1 MFPFLISSG
10 ALLSY
15 MLQPP
20 LAANSNGWRPLL
32 PSPEKSTL
40 PPNSRVT
47 SLQHPVLSKFQAH
60 MATAERTKRLQ
71 NAAPSTKVEMFALV
85 PPTILG
91 AFSLIG
97 HSTVKARDKKND
109 VAEHLIPP
117 PVLEAESQ
125 QHFRYDRPQEVHR
138 PSFYFQDPPKSKQF
152 FPSEHIGEFPAL
164 YSTLG
169 DAENY
174 EPFYKTFSR
183 TTTKF
188 EEGDVKLL
196 PQSVGFHMTSST
208 TFPQPGL
215 VQDVP
220 LHSGRLSAATASQ
233 LSDHTY
239 ILTSSTPLTSFED
252 QAYVTTWPSA
262 FPQQYAQKPSLKP
275 AGKTRNT
282 RPYFQDTN
290 KSRVTSFR
298 VENEENPYVPTQ
310 NPFSQTYIRKP
321 EENHYVPTQTPFS
334 QTYIRKPVFSEQT
347 TPSTQINEV
356 RLRKPL
362 LPTPITEDVSE
373 DPKAPYVFPDDQN
386 EVRIQQLQ
394 NIRLP
399 TSPSEEEEQLQVEV
413 QAYQPRRPVSR
424 RPAYQSDTSRVRRP
438 SYYQHQPVA
447 EELIHRKRRPIIHNN
462 VPEDDQKQRKRLP
475 VSEEV
480 TTQPSETEAEDTHPT
495 PIPLESSTFHSR
507 KKVPLPDRARGKDRT
522 RTRTRRPITTE
533 KPTTSSSWSS
543 DEYAYDPEVQYT
555 SHDLNEPHTVNEIID
570 EFLSTKSG
578 SQHAATSTAST
589 TTTTTTTTTTSTT
602 ATPPTTTSRSRLRF
616 PSNITRPRFSLR
628 DHKERLER
636 LSALTRKTINETRL
650 EDSESNRGWNP
661 SKGSIK
667 QDEEPQRSKVR
678 QRDPSRGRQ
687 RPSTS
692 TSTEPTVST
701 EPSATLERVNNF
713 KPASS
718 RYRPSVNKYSGG
730 YRSKTTELAS
740 DSETSASSTTPRTV
754 VKPKPLFS
762 ATRKP
767 FPLRTRPLR
776 VTTSTTTTEQTPAV
790 EEAAISASEPD
801 VIVTGAEK
809 LFTRKETLKTTD
821 NELIPAISEKAD
833 TTTTMDVEAGPS
845 STHPPSVEQDTMS
858 PSQIVADLTSSANY
872 GGYFSNRSNMRITMA
887 TEDPILPIEAFFP
900 VRSNRDFLS

>member
-1 MFPFLISSG
+1 
-10 ALLSY
+10 

-20 LAANSNGWRPLL
+20 LAVNSNGWRPLI

-60 MATAERTKRLQ
+60 MVTAERTKRLQ
-71 NAAPSTKVEMFALV
+71 NAAPSTKVEMYALV

-91 AFSLIG
+91 AFSLFG
-97 HSTVKARDKKND
+97 HASVKARDKKKD
-109 VAEHLIPP
+109 VTEHLIPP
-117 PVLEAESQ
+117 PVLQAESQ
-125 QHFRYDRPQEVHR
+125 QHFRYDRPQEVHQ
-138 PSFYFQDPPKSKQF
+138 PTFYFQDPPKSKQF
-152 FPSEHIGEFPAL
+152 FPSEQIGEFPAL
-164 YSTLG
+164 YTTLG
-169 DAENY
+169 DAENF

-196 PQSVGFHMTSST
+196 PQSVGIHVTSST
-208 TFPQPGL
+208 SFPQPGQ

-220 LHSGRLSAATASQ
+220 LHSGRLSSATASQ
-233 LSDHTY
+233 LPDHTY

-252 QAYVTTWPSA
+252 QVYVTTWPSA
-262 FPQQYAQKPSLKP
+262 FPQQYVQKPSLKP
-275 AGKTRNT
+275 AGKTRYT

-298 VENEENPYVPTQ
+298 VENEEKHLIPTQ
-310 NPFSQTYIRKP
+310 N
-321 EENHYVPTQTPFS
+321 PFS

-347 TPSTQINEV
+347 TPSTQVNEV

-362 LPTPITEDVSE
+362 LPTPVTEDVSE
-373 DPKAPYVFPDDQN
+373 EPRAPYVFPNDQN

-394 NIRLP
+394 KIRLP
-399 TSPSEEEEQLQVEV
+399 PSPSEDEEQSQVEV
-413 QAYQPRRPVSR
+413 QAYQPRRPVNR

-438 SYYQHQPVA
+438 SYYQQQPVA
-447 EELIHRKRRPIIHNN
+447 EEVNHRKRRPVSHNK
-462 VPEDDQKQRKRLP
+462 VPEVEQKQNIRLP

-480 TTQPSETEAEDTHPT
+480 TTQPSRTESDDTHPT
-495 PIPLESSTFHSR
+495 QIPLESSTFHSR

-522 RTRTRRPITTE
+522 RARTPRPITTE
-533 KPTTSSSWSS
+533 KPITESSWSS
-543 DEYAYDPEVQYT
+543 DDYAYDPELHNT
-555 SHDLNEPHTVNEIID
+555 SHDINEPHTVNEIID
-570 EFLSTKSG
+570 EFVSTKSG
-578 SQHAATSTAST
+578 SQHAATSTTSTATST

-636 LSALTRKTINETRL
+636 LSALTRKNTNETRL
-650 EDSESNRGWNP
+650 EDSEASRGWNP
-661 SKGSIK
+661 SKGSNK
-667 QDEEPQRSKVR
+667 QEEEPQRSKVR
-678 QRDPSRGRQ
+678 QRDPPRGRQ

-692 TSTEPTVST
+692 TSTETTVST
-701 EPSATLERVNNF
+701 ESSATLERVNNF
-713 KPASS
+713 KPGNS
-718 RYRPSVNKYSGG
+718 RYRPGVNKYSSG
-730 YRSKTTELAS
+730 YRSKTTETAS
-740 DSETSASSTTPRTV
+740 DSETSGSSTTPRTV
-754 VKPKPLFS
+754 VRPKPVFS

-776 VTTSTTTTEQTPAV
+776 VNTSTTTTEQAPTA
-790 EEAAISASEPD
+790 EETAMSASEPD
-801 VIVTGAEK
+801 VIVTEADK
-809 LFTRKETLKTTD
+809 LFTRKETLKATD

-833 TTTTMDVEAGPS
+833 TTTTMDVEAGSP
-845 STHPPSVEQDTMS
+845 STHPPSLEQDTMS
-858 PSQIVADLTSSANY
+858 PSQIVADLTSSANS

-900 VRSNRDFLS
+900 VRSNREVLS